1 MGSEVEV
8 RIVYCK
14 PCGFQDRA
22 LRLANEILTK
32 YGGKGVV
39 VTLVPGSNGIFDVY
53 VNGEVVFSRH
63 REKRFPE
70 PPEIFDPIERVLSST

>member
-1 MGSEVEV
+1 MESKVEV

-14 PCGFQDRA
+14 PCGFQGRA
-22 LRLANEILTK
+22 LELANAILTN

-39 VTLVPGSNGIFDVY
+39 VTLVPGTNGIFDVY
-53 VNGEVVFSRH
+53 INNELVFSRY

-70 PPEIFDPIERVLSST
+70 HGEVMSMIERRLG